1 MSKNIVFVGGAA
13 LAALLLAMFVPSFFG
28 VTATWAS
35 RFGWGVVVALPVAL
49 LSFLGLHF
57 ENKDGK
63 AATEAVKQDFGRL
76 KRDYVKLKDSVEES
90 RNKVVQVTSLINTL
104 SGIAKATN
112 QSLETKKVITFIMD
126 ILQRQLGAK
135 KASLWLVDPE
145 TGKIDFEDGIGW
157 KDDEKAEA
165 EVTMGRGVIGHSIAN
180 GLYLDRVIIRQDPT
194 LAALKKDT
202 GVPSILCS
210 PLLHNN
216 EAIGALNIEDV
227 DRRRHA
233 DSKDDSRLMVFV
245 SSLAAMAIKNARMFG
260 ETRDRANTDG
270 LTKLY
275 THRYFQDAFD
285 AELRRADRYGDFVS
299 IILTD
304 IDHFK
309 KFNDT
314 YGHQIG
320 DLVLKETADVFKQAV
335 REMDIVA
342 RYGGEEFT
350 IVLPQTNKTGAVK
363 LADRLRQAVE
373 KREYQTE
380 KGVLHVTIS
389 LGVSTFPVDARDKT
403 ELIKLADQALYGAKE
418 GGRNCVR
425 FHRPQA

>member
-1 MSKNIVFVGGAA
+1 MTKNIAFVAGAA
-13 LAALLLAMFVPSFFG
+13 ILALLLAVFAPSFFG
-28 VTATWAS
+28 VTASWS
-35 RFGWGVVVALPVAL
+35 NRFAWGLIVAIPAGVMA
-49 LSFLGLHF
+49 FLGVHF
-57 ENKDGK
+57 EQKEGK
-63 AATEAVKQDFGRL
+63 EAVAAVRQDMGRL
-76 KRDYVKLKDSVEES
+76 KRDYVKLKDSVEAS
-90 RNKVVQVTSLINTL
+90 RHKVVQVTSLINTL

-112 QSLETKKVITFIMD
+112 QSLETKKVITFVMD
-126 ILQRQLGAK
+126 ILQRQLGAR

-157 KDDEKAEA
+157 KEDDKAEA
-165 EVTMGRGVIGHSIAN
+165 EVTMGRGPIGHSIAN
-180 GLYLDRVIIRQDPT
+180 GIYLDRVIIRQDPT
-194 LAALKKDT
+194 LAALKKDA
-202 GVPSILCS
+202 GVPSIMCS

-216 EAIGALNIEDV
+216 EAIGALNIEEV
-227 DRRRHA
+227 DRKRHA
-233 DSKDDSRLMVFV
+233 DSKDDSRLMEFV
-245 SSLAAMAIKNARMFG
+245 ASLAAMAIKNARMFG
-260 ETRDRANTDG
+260 ETRERANTDG
-270 LTKLY
+270 LTKLF

-320 DLVLKETADVFKQAV
+320 DLVLKETAQVFKQAV

-373 KREYQTE
+373 KRAYETE
-380 KGVLHVTIS
+380 KGTLHVTIS
-389 LGVSTFPVDARDKT
+389 LGVSTFPVDAREKT
-403 ELIKLADQALYGAKE
+403 QLIKLADQALYGAKE